1 MLGAIVGDVVGSR
14 FEGAGFKGREFQLI
28 APGCAFTDDTV
39 LTVATAE
46 ALLEDRPYGELYR
59 EYFRRYPSR
68 GFGGWFVQWGLSDD
82 PQPYGSFG
90 NGSAMRVAPVGW
102 AFEDLDT
109 VLAHARATA
118 EPTHDHPQGIAGAQ
132 AVAAAVLLARTGV
145 GREEIRS
152 ELSARFGYDLDRTVE
167 SIRPAY
173 RFEVSCQR
181 SVPEAIIA
189 FLDSSSFEDAVRL
202 AVSLGGDS
210 DTQACIAGAVAE
222 AFYGGVPD
230 DLAARVAP
238 LLDAPLL
245 ETVRRFAARYGVPLP
260 AALCDAEPR

>member
-14 FEGAGFKGREFQLI
+14 FEGAGFKGTELEMV

-39 LTVATAE
+39 LTVATAA
-46 ALLEDRPYGELYR
+46 ALVEDRPYGDLYQ

-102 AFEDLDT
+102 AFDDLDT
-109 VLAHARATA
+109 VLAQARATA

-132 AVAAAVLLARTGV
+132 AVAAAVFLARMGAD
-145 GREEIRS
+145 REQIRS

-173 RFEVSCQR
+173 GFEVSCQR
-181 SVPEAIIA
+181 SVPEAIVA
-189 FLDSSSFEDAVRL
+189 FLDSSSFEHAVRL

-210 DTQACIAGAVAE
+210 DTQACISGAVAE
-222 AFYGGVPD
+222 AFYGGVPEG
-230 DLAARVAP
+230 LAARVTP
-238 LLDAPLL
+238 LLDRPLL
-245 ETVRRFAARYGVPLP
+245 EIVQRFAARYGVPLP
-260 AALCDAEPR
+260 AAMCDS